1 MESNT
6 YRFPVDLQKV
16 FERYQLKVYSVP
28 ELGRRGMLTEDLKI
42 IVNSSDKEQVQIY
55 SQAHE
60 LIEILV
66 AALWDFDPDYLTEEQ
81 IKDLNDRKEYWCE
94 TGAADILMPMNL
106 FRSFIQDSEFSI
118 QTAKSVSKSSGL
130 SLFAVLR
137 RMIESDLRKCVFVIW
152 HYAHK
157 PSDFT
162 PNQLTLGENF
172 APPKELR
179 VERAYKCTSLTPVI
193 WNHKSI
199 QIDTAI
205 GKTFLDG
212 GTAIV
217 RGYDYVEICSI
228 KGYFRTESIHV
239 KYDGISRVWSIV
251 FYDDEVDSQYVIN

>member
-1 MESNT
+1 
-6 YRFPVDLQKV
+6 
-16 FERYQLKVYSVP
+16 
-28 ELGRRGMLTEDLKI
+28 
-42 IVNSSDKEQVQIY
+42 
-55 SQAHE
+55 
-60 LIEILV
+60 
-66 AALWDFDPDYLTEEQ
+66 
-81 IKDLNDRKEYWCE
+81 
-94 TGAADILMPMNL
+94 
-106 FRSFIQDSEFSI
+106 
-118 QTAKSVSKSSGL
+118 
-130 SLFAVLR
+130 
-137 RMIESDLRKCVFVIW
+137 
-152 HYAHK
+152 
-157 PSDFT
+157 DFT